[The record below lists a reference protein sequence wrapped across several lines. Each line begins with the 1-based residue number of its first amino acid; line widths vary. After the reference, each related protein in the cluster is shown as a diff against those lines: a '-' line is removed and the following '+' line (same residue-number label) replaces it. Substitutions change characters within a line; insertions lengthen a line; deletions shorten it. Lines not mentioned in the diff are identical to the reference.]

1 MPAVP
6 KTPAALPTPR
16 AIGRALRILLGIFL
30 LFSFAQLLRHTAAFL
45 APRAGWSVP
54 GGNWWLAALFCLL
67 ALPVVIDSGFGRR
80 WGAWSPAAYLLLLGA
95 AALWDHAIDGILWAR
110 PVSMLA
116 LLLLLYVFAHLGI
129 SLVVA
134 GVAATP
140 G

>member
-1 MPAVP
+1 MPAAP

-16 AIGRALRILLGIFL
+16 AIGRTLRILLGIFL
-30 LFSFAQLLRHTAAFL
+30 LYSFAQALRHAGAFL
-45 APRAGWSVP
+45 ALRADGSVP
-54 GGNWWLAALFCLL
+54 GGSWWLAAIFCLL

-80 WGAWSPAAYLLLLGA
+80 WGAWSQAAYLLLLGA
-95 AALWDHAIDGILWAR
+95 AVAWNHAARGILWAK
-110 PVSMLA
+110 PASLLV
-116 LLLLLYVFAHLGI
+116 LLLMLYVFAHLGI